1 MKLSIR
7 QQLLGAFGVT
17 LAALL
22 GVSLFQIQKIRS
34 GNEKAGVLQANVAKQ
49 DLAGAIA
56 TNFALGRLVIYRAL
70 AATPAQYDGLGKEL
84 DSLSRATQANID
96 SLVKITTGETARSV
110 KELAPAWK
118 TYEDARGEGMRLIRA
133 GRPDEAKK
141 VITGAAA
148 GAFAVVNEKNV
159 KVTLAITRD
168 AADTYAA
175 VQAEATRV
183 LWTVTIVIALVVV
196 GVIALALWTA
206 GKITRPLNETVNVLQ
221 HVADGDLTPRLVVR
235 SEDEIGQMGVALNT
249 ALESVSTAMAAIG
262 QNAQALASSS
272 EELSAASTQMGSN
285 ATETSSQA
293 SVVSAAAEQVSR
305 NVQTVATGTEE
316 MSASIREIA
325 KHATDA
331 AKVANAAVTVAEST
345 NASIGKL
352 GESSVEIGNVIKV
365 ITSIAQQT
373 NLLALNATIEA
384 ARAGEAGKGFAVV
397 ANEVK
402 ELAKETAKAT
412 EDISQKIEVIQGDT
426 KSAIEAIT
434 QITTIIAQINDAQ
447 TTIAGAVEEQTATTN
462 EMARNVEEA
471 AKGSAEIAQ
480 NITGVAQA
488 AESTSSGAGNSQV
501 AANELARMAAE
512 LHEIVSRFKFDQQAK
527 VTAQTDVVDLRSR
540 KASGGTAAAARR
552 AA

>member
-17 LAALL
+17 LAVLL

-49 DLAGAIA
+49 DLTGTIA
-56 TNFALGRLVIYRAL
+56 TNFALGRLAIYRAL
-70 AATPAQYDGLGKEL
+70 ASAPAQYEGLGREL

-96 SLVKITTGETARSV
+96 SLAKITTGETAVSV

-118 TYEDARGEGMRLIRA
+118 TYADARGEGMRLIRA

-148 GAFAVVNEKNV
+148 AAFAIVNEKNA
-159 KVTLAITRD
+159 KVTLAITKD

-196 GVIALALWTA
+196 GVIVLALWTA

-272 EELSAASTQMGSN
+272 EELSAVSTQMGGN

-512 LHEIVSRFKFDQQAK
+512 LHEIVSRFKFDQQVKA
-527 VTAQTDVVDLRSR
+527 TAQADVVDLRSR
-540 KASGGTAAAARR
+540 KASAGAAPAARR